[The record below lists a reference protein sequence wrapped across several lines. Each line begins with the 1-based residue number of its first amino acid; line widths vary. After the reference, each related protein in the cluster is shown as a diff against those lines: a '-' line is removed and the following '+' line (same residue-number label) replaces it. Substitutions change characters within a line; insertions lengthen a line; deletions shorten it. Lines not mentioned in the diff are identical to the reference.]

1 MMIMQ
6 ASVDLSGGWSTFWNA
21 VTSSAGTP
29 LTGILSVLGVMVL
42 VFALAGYFWQ
52 RARGKSSDNGHL
64 MWAMAVGALL
74 AAPGVI
80 FPLILGLMDMVA
92 NAVIS
97 IYQATM

>member
-1 MMIMQ
+1 MIMET
-6 ASVDLSGGWSTFWNA
+6 SVDLSGGWSTFWNA

-29 LTGILSVLGVMVL
+29 LTGILSVLGVCVL
-42 VFALAGYFWQ
+42 VFTLASYFWQ
-52 RARGKSSDNGHL
+52 RARGQGHNDSGKL
-64 MWAMAVGALL
+64 VWALAVGAVL